1 MEIKLDAK
9 ELNGSTTTV
18 ICDRVPDF
26 CPRCHRSVHP
36 KVVQSTYQPARRMA
50 QVVYQCTS
58 DACLEL
64 FVGTYIYD
72 GTHRSGHPE
81 FKLKGVA
88 PMRAKG
94 AVFPES
100 VLEVSESFVEIHNQA
115 LAAESQGL
123 TQLVGIGLR
132 KALEFLIKD
141 FAMNQHPED
150 VEKIKGKQLG
160 PCIDAF
166 VSDANVKECAK
177 RAAWLGN
184 DETHYVRKWEDKDI
198 SDLKLLVRL
207 TTNWIDNVL
216 LTQKYVAQMHPAKP

>member
-1 MEIKLDAK
+1 MAFSIDAK
-9 ELNGSTTTV
+9 SLDGGGTRLTFNT
-18 ICDRVPDF
+18 VPDV

-36 KVVQSTYQPARRMA
+36 KVGQITHQPNKNMA
-50 QVVYQCTS
+50 QIVYQCTS
-58 DACLEL
+58 DSCLEL
-64 FVGTYIYD
+64 FIGTYSYNNTTANSAPSYIL
-72 GTHRSGHPE
+72 RSVTP
-81 FKLKGVA
+81 FK
-88 PMRAKG
+88 AKG
-94 AVFPES
+94 INFSDS
-100 VLEVSESFVEIHNQA
+100 VLEVSESFVEIYNQA
-115 LAAESQGL
+115 LVAESQGL

-141 FAMNQHPED
+141 FAMHQHPEEA
-150 VEKIKGKQLG
+150 EKIKGKQLG

-166 VSDANVKECAK
+166 VSDTNVKECAK

-216 LTQKYVAQMHPAKP
+216 LTQKYIVLMQPGKS